1 MSTTRDPVVLDDS
14 TFNPFMNQ
22 DDPLIG
28 DEDMSN
34 EEFQTNKRKQTK
46 GDEEPK
52 VERAKKSKAWSEF
65 ARVEKNG
72 VV

>member
-1 MSTTRDPVVLDDS
+1 MLDDS

-52 VERAKKSKAWSEF
+52 VERANKSLE
-65 ARVEKNG
+65 
-72 VV
+72 